1 MNEDLFLALRR
12 VFVYI
17 GTIHFDLFGCKFH
30 SLIVNSS
37 SVNVAIV
44 KCVI

>member
-12 VFVYI
+12 VFVHI
-17 GTIHFDLFGCKFH
+17 GTIHFDLFGCKLH
-30 SLIVNSS
+30 SSIVDSS

-44 KCVI
+44 KRVI